1 MGRLRNEKEL
11 INALQAQLKFRKNVL
26 KQKHKDSK
34 IFNLSRKKP
43 DGKYEKLSVQ
53 DLKKNILL
61 FIASAASIHTSEIKY
76 SDAPLLVGKLEEHT
90 FADKQ
95 KYKGKVLGV
104 VPGFP
109 SWYNIK
115 YENDEAIYAYN
126 LLDDNR
132 KGELKIVF
140 S

>member
-1 MGRLRNEKEL
+1 M
-11 INALQAQLKFRKNVL
+11 KFRKNVL

-53 DLKKNILL
+53 DLKKNILQL
-61 FIASAASIHTSEIKY
+61 IASAASVHTSEVKY
-76 SDAPLLVGKLEEHT
+76 SDVPLLVGKVVEHT

-95 KYKGKVLGV
+95 TYKGKVLGV

-109 SWYNIK
+109 TWYNIK
-115 YENDEAIYAYN
+115 YENDDAIYAYN
-126 LLDDNR
+126 LLDDYR